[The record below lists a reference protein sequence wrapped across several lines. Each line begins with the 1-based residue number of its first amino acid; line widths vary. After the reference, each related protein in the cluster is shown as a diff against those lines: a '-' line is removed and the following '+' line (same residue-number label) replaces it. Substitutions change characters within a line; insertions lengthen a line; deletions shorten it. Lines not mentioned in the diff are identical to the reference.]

1 MKFVVVEGRVPRG
14 LPRWCAFCCE
24 PIEHGYTRDLSTWVV
39 YCGPGC
45 AERHMVQSRLSMPK
59 VSRQVA

>member
-24 PIEHGYTRDLSTWVV
+24 PIDDGYTRDLTTWIV
-39 YCGPGC
+39 YCAPSC
-45 AERHMVQSRLSMPK
+45 VERHAAQSRYLMSK